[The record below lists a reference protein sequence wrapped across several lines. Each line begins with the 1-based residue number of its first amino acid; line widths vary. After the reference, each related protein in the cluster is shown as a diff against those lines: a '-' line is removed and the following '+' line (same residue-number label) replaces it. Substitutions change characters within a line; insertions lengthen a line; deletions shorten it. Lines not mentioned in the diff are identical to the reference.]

1 MQECVVA
8 VGLELEVSTQDPR
21 AQVGASLVKGDLG
34 GIGGRERHTAGGDGE
49 ESLRSKREGCRGD
62 QKTFP
67 TFPSLPR
74 KCPFHT

>member
-49 ESLRSKREGCRGD
+49 ESLRRKREGCRGD